1 MSILQARQLDIGYGA
16 TRIVQDLSFSPPPGK
31 VTALIGPNGCGKS
44 TLLKAFARILTPQS
58 GSLTLDGQAYARIS
72 ARELA
77 CKIAFLPQV
86 LPIPEGVSVRQL
98 VAYGRSPHNS
108 LWGRLSGAD
117 RTRVDQALQ
126 RMELDTLAERP
137 LSDLSGGQR
146 QRAWLAMILAQDA
159 AIVLLDE
166 PTTYLDISHQVELLD
181 LMRQLSAEGKTVV
194 TVLHDINQA
203 CRYADH
209 LAVMQAGRLVTSGAP
224 EDVLNAELVCQV
236 FDVQVQ
242 ILRDRWRAR
251 RCASSNAAL
260 AAPVSSVWT
269 GVRTVALHPVRAF
282 RRCKRG
288 GVITCPV
295 GQFFALLAYP
305 ARWITDC
312 RYANMT
318 ARSLT
323 RCI

>member
-1 MSILQARQLDIGYGA
+1 MTILKAQQLDIGYGA
-16 TRIVQDLSFSPPPGK
+16 TRIVQDLSFSPPPAQ

-44 TLLKAFARILTPQS
+44 TLLKAFARILTPQA
-58 GSLTLDGQAYARIS
+58 GSLSLDGTAYGQLS
-72 ARELA
+72 ANELA
-77 CKIAFLPQV
+77 RKVAFLPQV

-108 LWGRLSGAD
+108 LWGRLSGVD
-117 RTRVDQALQ
+117 QHSVDQALQ

-181 LMRQLSAEGKTVV
+181 LMRELSAEGKTVI

-209 LAVMQAGRLVTSGAP
+209 LAVMQGGRMVTCGAP
-224 EDVLNAELVCQV
+224 SDVLTAELVCQV

-242 ILRDRWRAR
+242 IMRE
-251 RCASSNAAL
+251 
-260 AAPVSSVWT
+260 PVAGTPMCIVE
-269 GVRTVALHPVRAF
+269 
-282 RRCKRG
+282 
-288 GVITCPV
+288 
-295 GQFFALLAYP
+295 
-305 ARWITDC
+305 
-312 RYANMT
+312 
-318 ARSLT
+318 RST
-323 RCI
+323 RCTS

>member
-1 MSILQARQLDIGYGA
+1 MSILQAQQLDIGYGA

-44 TLLKAFARILTPQS
+44 TLLKAFARILTPQA
-58 GSLTLDGQAYARIS
+58 GSLSLDGKAYRNLS
-72 ARELA
+72 ARDLA
-77 CKIAFLPQV
+77 RKVAFLPQV

-117 RTRVDQALQ
+117 QHSVEQALQ
-126 RMELDTLAERP
+126 RMELETLADRP

-181 LMRQLSAEGKTVV
+181 LMRALSAEGKTVI

-209 LAVMQAGRLVTSGAP
+209 LAVMQAGRLVASGTP
-224 EDVLNAELVCQV
+224 GDVLNAELVCRV

-242 ILRDRWRAR
+242 IMRE
-251 RCASSNAAL
+251 
-260 AAPVSSVWT
+260 PVAGTPMCIVE
-269 GVRTVALHPVRAF
+269 
-282 RRCKRG
+282 
-288 GVITCPV
+288 
-295 GQFFALLAYP
+295 
-305 ARWITDC
+305 
-312 RYANMT
+312 
-318 ARSLT
+318 RST
-323 RCI
+323 RCTS

>member
-1 MSILQARQLDIGYGA
+1 MSTLQAQQLDIGYGA

-58 GSLTLDGQAYARIS
+58 GSLSLDGKAYRDLS
-72 ARELA
+72 ARDLA
-77 CKIAFLPQV
+77 RKVAFLPQV

-117 RTRVDQALQ
+117 QHSVEQALQ
-126 RMELDTLAERP
+126 RMELETLADRP

-181 LMRQLSAEGKTVV
+181 LMRALSAEGKTVI

-209 LAVMQAGRLVTSGAP
+209 LAVMQAGRLVASGAP
-224 EDVLNAELVCQV
+224 GDVLNAELVCRV

-242 ILRDRWRAR
+242 IMRE
-251 RCASSNAAL
+251 
-260 AAPVSSVWT
+260 PVAGTPMCIVE
-269 GVRTVALHPVRAF
+269 
-282 RRCKRG
+282 
-288 GVITCPV
+288 
-295 GQFFALLAYP
+295 
-305 ARWITDC
+305 
-312 RYANMT
+312 
-318 ARSLT
+318 RST
-323 RCI
+323 RCTS

>member
-1 MSILQARQLDIGYGA
+1 MTILKAQQLDIGYGA
-16 TRIVQDLSFSPPPGK
+16 TRIVQDLSFSPPPAQ

-58 GSLTLDGQAYARIS
+58 GSLSLDGTAYGKLS
-72 ARELA
+72 ANELA
-77 CKIAFLPQV
+77 RKVAFLPQV

-117 RTRVDQALQ
+117 QHSVDQALQ

-181 LMRQLSAEGKTVV
+181 LMRELSAEGKTVI

-209 LAVMQAGRLVTSGAP
+209 LAVMQGGRMVTCGAP
-224 EDVLNAELVCQV
+224 SDVLTAELVCQV

-242 ILRDRWRAR
+242 IMRE
-251 RCASSNAAL
+251 
-260 AAPVSSVWT
+260 PVADTPMCIVE
-269 GVRTVALHPVRAF
+269 
-282 RRCKRG
+282 
-288 GVITCPV
+288 
-295 GQFFALLAYP
+295 
-305 ARWITDC
+305 
-312 RYANMT
+312 
-318 ARSLT
+318 RST
-323 RCI
+323 RCTS

>member
-1 MSILQARQLDIGYGA
+1 MSILQAQQLDIGYGA

-58 GSLTLDGQAYARIS
+58 GSLSLDGKAYRDLS
-72 ARELA
+72 ARDLA
-77 CKIAFLPQV
+77 RKVAFLPQV

-108 LWGRLSGAD
+108 LWGRLSDAD
-117 RTRVDQALQ
+117 QHSVEQALQ
-126 RMELDTLAERP
+126 RMELETLADRP

-181 LMRQLSAEGKTVV
+181 LMRALSAEGKTVI

-209 LAVMQAGRLVTSGAP
+209 LAVMQAGRLVASGAP
-224 EDVLNAELVCQV
+224 GDVLNAELVCRV

-242 ILRDRWRAR
+242 IMQE
-251 RCASSNAAL
+251 
-260 AAPVSSVWT
+260 PVAGTPMCIVE
-269 GVRTVALHPVRAF
+269 
-282 RRCKRG
+282 
-288 GVITCPV
+288 
-295 GQFFALLAYP
+295 
-305 ARWITDC
+305 
-312 RYANMT
+312 
-318 ARSLT
+318 RST
-323 RCI
+323 RCTS

>member
-1 MSILQARQLDIGYGA
+1 MSILQAQQLDIGYGD
-16 TRIVQDLSFSPPPGK
+16 TRIVQALSFSPPPGK

-58 GSLTLDGQAYARIS
+58 GTLSLDGQAYAQLS
-72 ARELA
+72 PRELA
-77 CKIAFLPQV
+77 RKIAFLPQV

-117 RTRVDQALQ
+117 RSSVDQALQ
-126 RMELDTLAERP
+126 RMELEALAERP

-146 QRAWLAMILAQDA
+146 QRAWLAMVLAQDA

-181 LMRQLSAEGKTVV
+181 LMRQLSAEGKTVI

-209 LAVMQAGRLVTSGAP
+209 LAVMQAGRLVASGAP
-224 EDVLNAELVCQV
+224 DEVLDAELVSQV

-242 ILRDRWRAR
+242 IMRE
-251 RCASSNAAL
+251 
-260 AAPVSSVWT
+260 PVAGTPMCIVE
-269 GVRTVALHPVRAF
+269 
-282 RRCKRG
+282 
-288 GVITCPV
+288 
-295 GQFFALLAYP
+295 
-305 ARWITDC
+305 
-312 RYANMT
+312 
-318 ARSLT
+318 RST
-323 RCI
+323 RCTS

>member
-1 MSILQARQLDIGYGA
+1 MSILQAQQLDIGYGA

-44 TLLKAFARILTPQS
+44 TLLKAFARILTPQA
-58 GSLTLDGQAYARIS
+58 GSLSLDGKAYRDLS
-72 ARELA
+72 ARDLA
-77 CKIAFLPQV
+77 RKVAFLPQV

-117 RTRVDQALQ
+117 QHSVEQALQ
-126 RMELDTLAERP
+126 RMELETLADRP

-181 LMRQLSAEGKTVV
+181 LMRALSAEGKTVI

-209 LAVMQAGRLVTSGAP
+209 LAVMQAGRLVASGTP
-224 EDVLNAELVCQV
+224 GDVLNAELVSRV

-242 ILRDRWRAR
+242 IMREPVAGTPMCIVERSI
-251 RCASSNAAL
+251 RCTS
-260 AAPVSSVWT
+260 
-269 GVRTVALHPVRAF
+269 
-282 RRCKRG
+282 
-288 GVITCPV
+288 
-295 GQFFALLAYP
+295 
-305 ARWITDC
+305 
-312 RYANMT
+312 
-318 ARSLT
+318 
-323 RCI
+323 

>member
-1 MSILQARQLDIGYGA
+1 MSILQAQQLDIGYGA

-44 TLLKAFARILTPQS
+44 TLLKAFARILTPQA
-58 GSLTLDGQAYARIS
+58 GSLTLDGKAYRDLS
-72 ARELA
+72 ARDLA
-77 CKIAFLPQV
+77 RKVAFLPQV

-117 RTRVDQALQ
+117 QHSVEQALQ
-126 RMELDTLAERP
+126 RMELETLADRP

-181 LMRQLSAEGKTVV
+181 LMRALSAEGKTVI

-209 LAVMQAGRLVTSGAP
+209 LAVMQAGRLVASGTP
-224 EDVLNAELVCQV
+224 GDVLNAELVCRV

-242 ILRDRWRAR
+242 IMRE
-251 RCASSNAAL
+251 
-260 AAPVSSVWT
+260 PVAGTPMCIVE
-269 GVRTVALHPVRAF
+269 
-282 RRCKRG
+282 
-288 GVITCPV
+288 
-295 GQFFALLAYP
+295 
-305 ARWITDC
+305 
-312 RYANMT
+312 
-318 ARSLT
+318 RST
-323 RCI
+323 RCTS

>member
-58 GSLTLDGQAYARIS
+58 GSLTLDGQPYARLS

-126 RMELDTLAERP
+126 RMELDTLADRP

-209 LAVMQAGRLVTSGAP
+209 LAVMQAGRLVTSGTP
-224 EDVLNAELVCQV
+224 EEVLNAELVCRV

-242 ILRDRWRAR
+242 ILRE
-251 RCASSNAAL
+251 
-260 AAPVSSVWT
+260 PVAGTPMCIVE
-269 GVRTVALHPVRAF
+269 
-282 RRCKRG
+282 
-288 GVITCPV
+288 
-295 GQFFALLAYP
+295 
-305 ARWITDC
+305 
-312 RYANMT
+312 
-318 ARSLT
+318 RST
-323 RCI
+323 RCTS

>member
-1 MSILQARQLDIGYGA
+1 MSILQAQQLDIGYGA

-58 GSLTLDGQAYARIS
+58 GSLTLDGKAYRDLS
-72 ARELA
+72 ARDLA
-77 CKIAFLPQV
+77 RKVAFLPQV

-117 RTRVDQALQ
+117 QHSVEQALQ
-126 RMELDTLAERP
+126 RMELETLADRP

-181 LMRQLSAEGKTVV
+181 LMRALSAEGKTVI

-209 LAVMQAGRLVTSGAP
+209 LALMQAGRLVASGTP
-224 EDVLNAELVCQV
+224 GDVLNAELVCRV

-242 ILRDRWRAR
+242 IMRE
-251 RCASSNAAL
+251 
-260 AAPVSSVWT
+260 PVAGTPMCIVE
-269 GVRTVALHPVRAF
+269 
-282 RRCKRG
+282 
-288 GVITCPV
+288 
-295 GQFFALLAYP
+295 
-305 ARWITDC
+305 
-312 RYANMT
+312 
-318 ARSLT
+318 RST
-323 RCI
+323 RCTS

>member
-1 MSILQARQLDIGYGA
+1 MSILQAQQLDIDYGD
-16 TRIVQDLSFSPPPGK
+16 TRIVQALSFSPPPGK

-58 GSLTLDGQAYARIS
+58 GTLSLDGQAYAQLS
-72 ARELA
+72 PRELA
-77 CKIAFLPQV
+77 RKIAFLPQV

-117 RTRVDQALQ
+117 RSSVDQALL
-126 RMELDTLAERP
+126 RMELEALAERP

-146 QRAWLAMILAQDA
+146 QRAWLAMVLAQDA

-181 LMRQLSAEGKTVV
+181 LMRQLSAEGKTVI

-209 LAVMQAGRLVTSGAP
+209 LAVMQAGRLVASGTP
-224 EDVLNAELVCQV
+224 EEVLDAELVGRV

-242 ILRDRWRAR
+242 IMRE
-251 RCASSNAAL
+251 
-260 AAPVSSVWT
+260 PVAGTPMCIVE
-269 GVRTVALHPVRAF
+269 
-282 RRCKRG
+282 
-288 GVITCPV
+288 
-295 GQFFALLAYP
+295 
-305 ARWITDC
+305 
-312 RYANMT
+312 
-318 ARSLT
+318 RST
-323 RCI
+323 RCTS

>member
-1 MSILQARQLDIGYGA
+1 M
-16 TRIVQDLSFSPPPGK
+16 
-31 VTALIGPNGCGKS
+31 
-44 TLLKAFARILTPQS
+44 LTPQG
-58 GSLTLDGQAYARIS
+58 GSLSLDGTAYGQLS
-72 ARELA
+72 ANELA
-77 CKIAFLPQV
+77 RKVAFLPQV

-117 RTRVDQALQ
+117 QHSVDQALQ

-181 LMRQLSAEGKTVV
+181 LMRELSAEGKTVI

-209 LAVMQAGRLVTSGAP
+209 LAVMQGGRMVTCGAP
-224 EDVLNAELVCQV
+224 SDVLTAELVCQV

-242 ILRDRWRAR
+242 IMRE
-251 RCASSNAAL
+251 
-260 AAPVSSVWT
+260 PVAGTPMCIVE
-269 GVRTVALHPVRAF
+269 
-282 RRCKRG
+282 
-288 GVITCPV
+288 
-295 GQFFALLAYP
+295 
-305 ARWITDC
+305 
-312 RYANMT
+312 
-318 ARSLT
+318 RST
-323 RCI
+323 RCTS

>member
-1 MSILQARQLDIGYGA
+1 MSILQAQQLDIGYGA

-58 GSLTLDGQAYARIS
+58 GSLTLDGKAYRDLS
-72 ARELA
+72 ARDLA
-77 CKIAFLPQV
+77 RKVAFLPQV

-117 RTRVDQALQ
+117 QHSVEQALQ
-126 RMELDTLAERP
+126 RMELETLADRP

-181 LMRQLSAEGKTVV
+181 LMRALSAEGKTVI

-209 LAVMQAGRLVTSGAP
+209 LAVMQAGRLVASGTP
-224 EDVLNAELVCQV
+224 GDVLNAELVCRV

-242 ILRDRWRAR
+242 IMRE
-251 RCASSNAAL
+251 
-260 AAPVSSVWT
+260 PVAGTPMCFVE
-269 GVRTVALHPVRAF
+269 
-282 RRCKRG
+282 
-288 GVITCPV
+288 
-295 GQFFALLAYP
+295 
-305 ARWITDC
+305 
-312 RYANMT
+312 
-318 ARSLT
+318 RST
-323 RCI
+323 RCTS

>member
-1 MSILQARQLDIGYGA
+1 MSILQAQQLDIGYGD
-16 TRIVQDLSFSPPPGK
+16 TRIVQALSFSPPPGK

-58 GSLTLDGQAYARIS
+58 GTLSLDGQDYAQLS
-72 ARELA
+72 PRELA
-77 CKIAFLPQV
+77 RKIAFLPQV

-117 RTRVDQALQ
+117 RSSVDQALQ
-126 RMELDTLAERP
+126 RMELEALAERP

-146 QRAWLAMILAQDA
+146 QRAWLAMVLAQDA

-181 LMRQLSAEGKTVV
+181 LMRQLSAEGKTVI

-209 LAVMQAGRLVTSGAP
+209 LAVMQAGRLVASGTP
-224 EDVLNAELVCQV
+224 EEVLDAELVGRV

-242 ILRDRWRAR
+242 IMRE
-251 RCASSNAAL
+251 
-260 AAPVSSVWT
+260 PVAGTPMCIVE
-269 GVRTVALHPVRAF
+269 
-282 RRCKRG
+282 
-288 GVITCPV
+288 
-295 GQFFALLAYP
+295 
-305 ARWITDC
+305 
-312 RYANMT
+312 
-318 ARSLT
+318 RST
-323 RCI
+323 RCTS

>member
-1 MSILQARQLDIGYGA
+1 MSILQAQQLDIGYGA

-58 GSLTLDGQAYARIS
+58 GSLSLDGKAYRDLS
-72 ARELA
+72 ARDLA
-77 CKIAFLPQV
+77 RKVAFLPQV

-117 RTRVDQALQ
+117 QHSVEQALQ
-126 RMELDTLAERP
+126 RMELETLADRP

-181 LMRQLSAEGKTVV
+181 LMRALSVEGKTVI

-209 LAVMQAGRLVTSGAP
+209 LAVMQAGRLVASGAP
-224 EDVLNAELVCQV
+224 GDVLNAELVCQV

-242 ILRDRWRAR
+242 IMQE
-251 RCASSNAAL
+251 
-260 AAPVSSVWT
+260 PVAGTPMCIVE
-269 GVRTVALHPVRAF
+269 
-282 RRCKRG
+282 
-288 GVITCPV
+288 
-295 GQFFALLAYP
+295 
-305 ARWITDC
+305 
-312 RYANMT
+312 
-318 ARSLT
+318 RST
-323 RCI
+323 RCTS

>member
-1 MSILQARQLDIGYGA
+1 MSILQAQQLDIGYGA

-58 GSLTLDGQAYARIS
+58 GSLSLDGKAYRDLS
-72 ARELA
+72 ARDLA
-77 CKIAFLPQV
+77 RKVAFLPQV

-117 RTRVDQALQ
+117 QHSVEQALQ
-126 RMELDTLAERP
+126 RMELETLAHRP

-181 LMRQLSAEGKTVV
+181 LMRALSAEGKTVI

-209 LAVMQAGRLVTSGAP
+209 LAVMQAGRLVASGAP
-224 EDVLNAELVCQV
+224 GDVLNAELVCRV

-242 ILRDRWRAR
+242 IMQE
-251 RCASSNAAL
+251 
-260 AAPVSSVWT
+260 PVAGTPMCIVE
-269 GVRTVALHPVRAF
+269 
-282 RRCKRG
+282 
-288 GVITCPV
+288 
-295 GQFFALLAYP
+295 
-305 ARWITDC
+305 
-312 RYANMT
+312 
-318 ARSLT
+318 RST
-323 RCI
+323 RCTS

>member
-1 MSILQARQLDIGYGA
+1 MSILQAQQLDIGYGA

-58 GSLTLDGQAYARIS
+58 GSLSLDGKAYRDLS
-72 ARELA
+72 ARDLA
-77 CKIAFLPQV
+77 RKVAFLPQV

-117 RTRVDQALQ
+117 QHSVEQALQ
-126 RMELDTLAERP
+126 RMELKTLADRP

-181 LMRQLSAEGKTVV
+181 LMRALSVEGKTVI

-209 LAVMQAGRLVTSGAP
+209 LAVMQAGRLVASGAP
-224 EDVLNAELVCQV
+224 GDVLNAELVCQV

-242 ILRDRWRAR
+242 IMQE
-251 RCASSNAAL
+251 
-260 AAPVSSVWT
+260 PVAGTPMCIVE
-269 GVRTVALHPVRAF
+269 
-282 RRCKRG
+282 
-288 GVITCPV
+288 
-295 GQFFALLAYP
+295 
-305 ARWITDC
+305 
-312 RYANMT
+312 
-318 ARSLT
+318 RST
-323 RCI
+323 RCTS

>member
-1 MSILQARQLDIGYGA
+1 MSILQAQQLDIGYGA
-16 TRIVQDLSFSPPPGK
+16 TRIVQDLSFNPPPGK

-44 TLLKAFARILTPQS
+44 TLLKAFARILTPQA
-58 GSLTLDGQAYARIS
+58 GSLSLDGKAYRDLS
-72 ARELA
+72 ARYLA
-77 CKIAFLPQV
+77 RKVAFLPQV

-117 RTRVDQALQ
+117 QHSVEQALQ
-126 RMELDTLAERP
+126 RMELETLADRP

-181 LMRQLSAEGKTVV
+181 LMRALSAEGKTVI

-209 LAVMQAGRLVTSGAP
+209 LAVMQAGRLVASGTP
-224 EDVLNAELVCQV
+224 GDVLNAELVCRV

-242 ILRDRWRAR
+242 IMRE
-251 RCASSNAAL
+251 
-260 AAPVSSVWT
+260 PVAGTPMCIVE
-269 GVRTVALHPVRAF
+269 
-282 RRCKRG
+282 
-288 GVITCPV
+288 
-295 GQFFALLAYP
+295 
-305 ARWITDC
+305 
-312 RYANMT
+312 
-318 ARSLT
+318 RST
-323 RCI
+323 RCTS

>member
-1 MSILQARQLDIGYGA
+1 MSILQAQQLDIGYGA

-44 TLLKAFARILTPQS
+44 TLLKAFARILTPQA
-58 GSLTLDGQAYARIS
+58 GSLSLDGKAYRDLS
-72 ARELA
+72 ARDLA
-77 CKIAFLPQV
+77 RKVAFLPQV

-117 RTRVDQALQ
+117 QHSVEQALQ
-126 RMELDTLAERP
+126 RMELETLADRP

-181 LMRQLSAEGKTVV
+181 LMRALSAEGKTVI

-209 LAVMQAGRLVTSGAP
+209 LAVMQAGRLVASGTP
-224 EDVLNAELVCQV
+224 GDVLNAELVSRV

-242 ILRDRWRAR
+242 IMRE
-251 RCASSNAAL
+251 
-260 AAPVSSVWT
+260 PVAGTPMCIVE
-269 GVRTVALHPVRAF
+269 
-282 RRCKRG
+282 
-288 GVITCPV
+288 
-295 GQFFALLAYP
+295 
-305 ARWITDC
+305 
-312 RYANMT
+312 
-318 ARSLT
+318 RST
-323 RCI
+323 RCTS

>member
-1 MSILQARQLDIGYGA
+1 MSILQAQQLDIGYGA

-44 TLLKAFARILTPQS
+44 TLLKAFARILTPQA
-58 GSLTLDGQAYARIS
+58 GSLSLDGKAYRDLS
-72 ARELA
+72 ARDLA
-77 CKIAFLPQV
+77 RKVAFLPQV
-86 LPIPEGVSVRQL
+86 LPIPEGVSVGQL

-117 RTRVDQALQ
+117 QHSVEQALQ
-126 RMELDTLAERP
+126 RMELETLADRP

-181 LMRQLSAEGKTVV
+181 LMRALSAEGKTVI

-209 LAVMQAGRLVTSGAP
+209 LAVMQAGRLVASGAP
-224 EDVLNAELVCQV
+224 GEVLNAELVCQV

-242 ILRDRWRAR
+242 IMRE
-251 RCASSNAAL
+251 
-260 AAPVSSVWT
+260 PVAGTPMCIVE
-269 GVRTVALHPVRAF
+269 
-282 RRCKRG
+282 
-288 GVITCPV
+288 
-295 GQFFALLAYP
+295 
-305 ARWITDC
+305 
-312 RYANMT
+312 
-318 ARSLT
+318 RST
-323 RCI
+323 RCTS

>member
-1 MSILQARQLDIGYGA
+1 MTILKAQQLDIGYGA
-16 TRIVQDLSFSPPPGK
+16 TRIVQDLSFSPPPAQ

-58 GSLTLDGQAYARIS
+58 GSLSLDGTAYGKLS
-72 ARELA
+72 ANELA
-77 CKIAFLPQV
+77 RKVAFLPQV

-108 LWGRLSGAD
+108 LWGRLSGVD
-117 RTRVDQALQ
+117 QHSVDQALQ

-137 LSDLSGGQR
+137 LADLSGGQR

-181 LMRQLSAEGKTVV
+181 LMRELSAEGKTVI

-209 LAVMQAGRLVTSGAP
+209 LAVMQGGRMVTCGAP
-224 EDVLNAELVCQV
+224 SDVLTAELVCQV

-242 ILRDRWRAR
+242 IMRE
-251 RCASSNAAL
+251 
-260 AAPVSSVWT
+260 PVAGTPMCIVE
-269 GVRTVALHPVRAF
+269 
-282 RRCKRG
+282 
-288 GVITCPV
+288 
-295 GQFFALLAYP
+295 
-305 ARWITDC
+305 
-312 RYANMT
+312 
-318 ARSLT
+318 RST
-323 RCI
+323 RCTS

>member
-1 MSILQARQLDIGYGA
+1 MSILQAQQLDIGYGD
-16 TRIVQDLSFSPPPGK
+16 TRIVQALSFSPPPGK

-58 GSLTLDGQAYARIS
+58 GTLSLDGQAYAQLS
-72 ARELA
+72 PRELA
-77 CKIAFLPQV
+77 RKIAFLPQV

-117 RTRVDQALQ
+117 RSSVDQALQ
-126 RMELDTLAERP
+126 RMELEALAERP

-146 QRAWLAMILAQDA
+146 QRAWLAMVLAQDA

-181 LMRQLSAEGKTVV
+181 LMRQLSAEGKTVI

-209 LAVMQAGRLVTSGAP
+209 LAVMQAGRLVASGTP
-224 EDVLNAELVCQV
+224 GEVLDAELVSRV

-242 ILRDRWRAR
+242 IMRE
-251 RCASSNAAL
+251 
-260 AAPVSSVWT
+260 PVAGTPMCIVE
-269 GVRTVALHPVRAF
+269 
-282 RRCKRG
+282 
-288 GVITCPV
+288 
-295 GQFFALLAYP
+295 
-305 ARWITDC
+305 
-312 RYANMT
+312 
-318 ARSLT
+318 RST
-323 RCI
+323 RCTS

>member
-1 MSILQARQLDIGYGA
+1 MSTLQAQQLDIGYGA

-44 TLLKAFARILTPQS
+44 TLLKAFARILTPQA
-58 GSLTLDGQAYARIS
+58 GSLTLDGKAYRDLS
-72 ARELA
+72 ARDLA
-77 CKIAFLPQV
+77 RKVAFLPQV

-117 RTRVDQALQ
+117 QHSVEQALQ
-126 RMELDTLAERP
+126 RMELETLADRP

-181 LMRQLSAEGKTVV
+181 LMRALSAEGKTVI

-209 LAVMQAGRLVTSGAP
+209 LAVMQAGRLVASGTP
-224 EDVLNAELVCQV
+224 GDVLNAELVCRV

-242 ILRDRWRAR
+242 IMRE
-251 RCASSNAAL
+251 
-260 AAPVSSVWT
+260 PVAGTPMCIVE
-269 GVRTVALHPVRAF
+269 
-282 RRCKRG
+282 
-288 GVITCPV
+288 
-295 GQFFALLAYP
+295 
-305 ARWITDC
+305 
-312 RYANMT
+312 
-318 ARSLT
+318 RST
-323 RCI
+323 RCTS

>member
-1 MSILQARQLDIGYGA
+1 MSILQAQQLDIGYGA

-58 GSLTLDGQAYARIS
+58 GSLSLDGKAYRDLS
-72 ARELA
+72 ARDLA
-77 CKIAFLPQV
+77 RKVAFLPQV

-117 RTRVDQALQ
+117 QHSVEQALQ
-126 RMELDTLAERP
+126 RMELETLADRP

-181 LMRQLSAEGKTVV
+181 LMRALSAEGKTVI

-209 LAVMQAGRLVTSGAP
+209 LAVMQAGRLVASGTP
-224 EDVLNAELVCQV
+224 GDVLNAGLVCRV

-242 ILRDRWRAR
+242 IMRE
-251 RCASSNAAL
+251 
-260 AAPVSSVWT
+260 PVAGTPMCIVE
-269 GVRTVALHPVRAF
+269 
-282 RRCKRG
+282 
-288 GVITCPV
+288 
-295 GQFFALLAYP
+295 
-305 ARWITDC
+305 
-312 RYANMT
+312 
-318 ARSLT
+318 RST
-323 RCI
+323 RCTS

>member
-1 MSILQARQLDIGYGA
+1 MSILQAQQLDIGYGA
-16 TRIVQDLSFSPPPGK
+16 TRIVQDPSFNPPPGK

-44 TLLKAFARILTPQS
+44 TLLKAFARILTPQAGILS
-58 GSLTLDGQAYARIS
+58 LDGKAYRDLS
-72 ARELA
+72 ARYLA
-77 CKIAFLPQV
+77 RKVAFLPQV

-117 RTRVDQALQ
+117 QHSVEQALQ
-126 RMELDTLAERP
+126 RMELETLADRP

-181 LMRQLSAEGKTVV
+181 LMRALSAEGKTVI

-209 LAVMQAGRLVTSGAP
+209 LAVMQAGRLVASGTP
-224 EDVLNAELVCQV
+224 GDVLNAELVCRV

-242 ILRDRWRAR
+242 IMRE
-251 RCASSNAAL
+251 
-260 AAPVSSVWT
+260 PVAGTPMCIVE
-269 GVRTVALHPVRAF
+269 
-282 RRCKRG
+282 
-288 GVITCPV
+288 
-295 GQFFALLAYP
+295 
-305 ARWITDC
+305 
-312 RYANMT
+312 
-318 ARSLT
+318 RST
-323 RCI
+323 RCTS

>member
-1 MSILQARQLDIGYGA
+1 MTILKAQQLDIGYGA
-16 TRIVQDLSFSPPPGK
+16 TRIVQDLSFSPPPAQ

-44 TLLKAFARILTPQS
+44 TLLKAFARILTPQA
-58 GSLTLDGQAYARIS
+58 GSLSLDGTAYGKLS
-72 ARELA
+72 ANELA
-77 CKIAFLPQV
+77 RKVAFLPQV

-117 RTRVDQALQ
+117 QHSVDQALQ

-181 LMRQLSAEGKTVV
+181 LMRELSAEGKTVI

-209 LAVMQAGRLVTSGAP
+209 LAVMQGGRMVTCGAP
-224 EDVLNAELVCQV
+224 SDVLTAELVCQV

-242 ILRDRWRAR
+242 IMRE
-251 RCASSNAAL
+251 
-260 AAPVSSVWT
+260 PVAGTPMCIVE
-269 GVRTVALHPVRAF
+269 
-282 RRCKRG
+282 
-288 GVITCPV
+288 
-295 GQFFALLAYP
+295 
-305 ARWITDC
+305 
-312 RYANMT
+312 
-318 ARSLT
+318 RST
-323 RCI
+323 RCTS

>member
-1 MSILQARQLDIGYGA
+1 MSILQAQQLDIGYGA

-44 TLLKAFARILTPQS
+44 TLLKAFARILTPQA
-58 GSLTLDGQAYARIS
+58 GSLSLDGKAYRDLS
-72 ARELA
+72 ARDLA
-77 CKIAFLPQV
+77 RKVAFLPQV

-117 RTRVDQALQ
+117 QHSVEQALQ
-126 RMELDTLAERP
+126 RMELGTLADRP

-181 LMRQLSAEGKTVV
+181 LMRALSAEGKTVI

-209 LAVMQAGRLVTSGAP
+209 LAVMQAGRLVASGTP
-224 EDVLNAELVCQV
+224 GDVLNAELVCRV

-242 ILRDRWRAR
+242 IMRE
-251 RCASSNAAL
+251 
-260 AAPVSSVWT
+260 PVAGTPMCIVE
-269 GVRTVALHPVRAF
+269 
-282 RRCKRG
+282 
-288 GVITCPV
+288 
-295 GQFFALLAYP
+295 
-305 ARWITDC
+305 
-312 RYANMT
+312 
-318 ARSLT
+318 RST
-323 RCI
+323 RCTS

>member
-1 MSILQARQLDIGYGA
+1 MTILKAQQLDIGYGA
-16 TRIVQDLSFSPPPGK
+16 TRIVQDLSFSPPPAQ

-58 GSLTLDGQAYARIS
+58 GSLSLDGTAYRQLS
-72 ARELA
+72 ANELA
-77 CKIAFLPQV
+77 RKVAFLPQV

-117 RTRVDQALQ
+117 QRSVDQALQ

-181 LMRQLSAEGKTVV
+181 LMRELSAEGKTVI

-209 LAVMQAGRLVTSGAP
+209 LAVMQGGRLVTCGAP
-224 EDVLNAELVCQV
+224 GE
-236 FDVQVQ
+236 
-242 ILRDRWRAR
+242 
-251 RCASSNAAL
+251 
-260 AAPVSSVWT
+260 
-269 GVRTVALHPVRAF
+269 
-282 RRCKRG
+282 
-288 GVITCPV
+288 
-295 GQFFALLAYP
+295 
-305 ARWITDC
+305 
-312 RYANMT
+312 
-318 ARSLT
+318 
-323 RCI
+323 